1 MDGDCYQST
10 LTEMA
15 IKIPNR
21 KSPQQIETIFSTIF
35 LRVSKK
41 EDSFAAAMHSF
52 SQENGNTQLTFLIA
66 RLTVVAS

>member
-10 LTEMA
+10 LTEM

-21 KSPQQIETIFSTIF
+21 KSPQQIETIFLTIF

-41 EDSFAAAMHSF
+41 EDSLLLLCIPSVKKMGIH
-52 SQENGNTQLTFLIA
+52 N
-66 RLTVVAS
+66 

>member
-21 KSPQQIETIFSTIF
+21 KSPQQIETIFLTIF

-41 EDSFAAAMHSF
+41 EDSLLLLCIPSVKKMGIH
-52 SQENGNTQLTFLIA
+52 N
-66 RLTVVAS
+66 

>member
-21 KSPQQIETIFSTIF
+21 KSPQQIETIFLTISQSEQE
-35 LRVSKK
+35 RRQ
-41 EDSFAAAMHSF
+41 FAAAMHSF
-52 SQENGNTQLTFLIA
+52 SQENGNTQLTFLIG